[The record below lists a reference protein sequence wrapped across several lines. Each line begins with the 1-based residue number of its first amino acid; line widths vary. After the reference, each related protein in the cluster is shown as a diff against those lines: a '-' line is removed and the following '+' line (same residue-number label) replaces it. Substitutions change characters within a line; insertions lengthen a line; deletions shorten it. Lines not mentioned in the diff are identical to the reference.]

1 MNVSME
7 KVVAVN
13 DVNIYN
19 DDKLIL
25 KNVTFDLV
33 NAEFCYIVGKSG
45 SGKSSF
51 LKTLYGES
59 QIREGSCKVGGTELK
74 NIERKNLPL
83 LRRKLGIIFQDFF
96 LFQAWTVKQNLDYV
110 LRATGWKDVKNREQ
124 KLLESLAEVN
134 MLSQIEEK
142 VHNLSGGQ
150 QQKLTI
156 ARAILNDPV
165 LIIADEPTGSLDP
178 ESSDEI
184 IYLLK
189 RVAQKYQTATIFA
202 THDYRLIEK
211 FPARIVKSE
220 NELLY
225 EYSS

>member
-1 MNVSME
+1 ME
-7 KVVAVN
+7 KVVSVK

-25 KNVTFDLV
+25 KNVSFDLV

-59 QIREGSCKVGGTELK
+59 PIKEGTCIVGGIDIQ
-74 NIERKNLPL
+74 NISRKKLPE

-96 LFQAWTVKQNLDYV
+96 LFEAWTVKQNLDYV

-124 KLLESLAEVN
+124 KLLESLTEVN
-134 MLSQIEEK
+134 MISQIEEK

-150 QQKLTI
+150 KQKLAI

-189 RVAQKYQTATIFA
+189 RVAQKHQTATIFA